1 MDAAWLSIIIALVK
15 RNMYGAGMETTFARW
30 LRENECSVNQLAK
43 ESGLHHRGLYR
54 LAGIRGFAGDRGGVH
69 FTEPFLDRVA
79 EITGIA
85 PATLVSDAWAARES
99 PRAPRKYIRK
109 RITDV
114 ATIAKN

>member
-1 MDAAWLSIIIALVK
+1 
-15 RNMYGAGMETTFARW
+15 MYGAGMETTFASW
-30 LRENECSVNQLAK
+30 LRENECSVNAFAQ

-54 LAGIRGFAGDRGGVH
+54 LAGIRGFAGDRGGVQ
-69 FTEPFLDRVA
+69 FTDLFLNRVC

-85 PATLVSDAWAARES
+85 PATLVSDAWAAREN

-109 RITDV
+109 RIADI